1 MIHNHCKASNL
12 SLVHTYIK
20 VIIVSHESKSEL
32 EECLVM
38 HVSSKTNEC
47 HLTHIC

>member
-1 MIHNHCKASNL
+1 MINNHCKASNL
-12 SLVHTYIK
+12 SLVQIYIK

-38 HVSSKTNEC
+38 HVSSKKNEC
-47 HLTHIC
+47 YLKHIC